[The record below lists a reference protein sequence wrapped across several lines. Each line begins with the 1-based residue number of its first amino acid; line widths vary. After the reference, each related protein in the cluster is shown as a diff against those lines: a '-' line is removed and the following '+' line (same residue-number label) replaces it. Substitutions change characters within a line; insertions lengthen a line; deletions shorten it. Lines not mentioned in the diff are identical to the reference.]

1 MICEV
6 LTNRFA
12 VYRIHYKTTI
22 SYIYLSF
29 LLF

>member
-12 VYRIHYKTTI
+12 VYTLGDLYRNFPMFDFNY
-22 SYIYLSF
+22 
-29 LLF
+29 

>member
-12 VYRIHYKTTI
+12 VYKTLGDL
-22 SYIYLSF
+22 YRNFPMFDFNY
-29 LLF
+29 